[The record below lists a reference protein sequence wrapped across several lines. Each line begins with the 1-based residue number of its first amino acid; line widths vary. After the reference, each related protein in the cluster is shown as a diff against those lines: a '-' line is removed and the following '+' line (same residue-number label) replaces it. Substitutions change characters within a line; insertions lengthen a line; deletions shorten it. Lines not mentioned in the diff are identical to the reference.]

1 MTVHDR
7 VKLVVKWLIGT
18 GVAKNQESIG
28 RLLGYSNKSSFSQ
41 ILNNKVPLPND
52 FIDRLCI
59 LNRNINKVWIEEEI
73 GNMIADISTPIS
85 PINENIFVPSTVSNQ
100 SDTIALRLMD
110 KLDEKD
116 NIISEKEAKIEKL
129 LNNTQKQIISPKLL
143 PQNHLATME
152 KTPYPRSSPPPQRD
166 HRLGKHNHFVIKA
179 HCFMKTEDEVIEV
192 NYTILLLYINL
203 KQQNMETRE
212 IIYSYV
218 NLITSG
224 SSYNCDSP
232 LAQEVKKTIKE
243 NKDLSDV
250 DL

>member
-59 LNRNINKVWIEEEI
+59 LNRNIN
-73 GNMIADISTPIS
+73 MIADISTPIS

-129 LNNTQKQIISPKLL
+129 LKENGRLEERIRQLESQDKESEQHSKTDNITEAFTSESSGDYGEDSLPTKQPTTSK
-143 PQNHLATME
+143 
-152 KTPYPRSSPPPQRD
+152 RSSV
-166 HRLGKHNHFVIKA
+166 GK
-179 HCFMKTEDEVIEV
+179 T
-192 NYTILLLYINL
+192 
-203 KQQNMETRE
+203 
-212 IIYSYV
+212 
-218 NLITSG
+218 
-224 SSYNCDSP
+224 
-232 LAQEVKKTIKE
+232 
-243 NKDLSDV
+243 
-250 DL
+250 